1 MPLEIFSVMKLHS
14 LVKML
19 VKDSTQCVEKK
30 QERLHMVCRRNEG
43 LYRYEPHD
51 RILPT
56 QRR

>member
-30 QERLHMVCRRNEG
+30 TGKTSYG
-43 LYRYEPHD
+43 L
-51 RILPT
+51 
-56 QRR
+56 QKK